1 MSDTPLLALLVE
13 DDARLAQLTAA
24 YLDRHAISVTHVSDG
39 AEGLALA
46 QQARFDVVLLD
57 VMLPSMT
64 GIEICQALRGR
75 SDVPI
80 IMLSA
85 RGEEADKVIGLELG
99 ADDYLAKPFSP
110 RELLARIRTTV
121 RRARGRMG
129 PRDRPVEVGAL
140 SLDPGARQAVLDGQI
155 LDLTSYEFSLLYAL
169 AERAGRVLPRERL
182 MELAGGHPDEAFDR
196 SIDVHVS
203 RLRQKLGDDPRKPR
217 FIKTVRGAGYQF
229 IVGSATA

>member
-1 MSDTPLLALLVE
+1 
-13 DDARLAQLTAA
+13 
-24 YLDRHAISVTHVSDG
+24 
-39 AEGLALA
+39 
-46 QQARFDVVLLD
+46 VVVLD

-129 PRDRPVEVGAL
+129 PRHRPVQVGGLA
-140 SLDPGARQAVLDGQI
+140 LDPGARQAILDGQH

-229 IVGSATA
+229 IARPDAA